1 MDQAQRVRVLFGEWH
16 AALAAAR
23 PAQARVEEQDSILA
37 AGRPVQ
43 ALAGGHLAVLVQ
55 GQARSRRVHLAL
67 FGHLTLFFAQAG
79 VEAWG
84 LPVIRSPTPAH
95 WGSGPLATPKAPAV
109 ASPLSQQRPSD

>member
-23 PAQARVEEQDSILA
+23 PAQARVEEQDSLLA
-37 AGRPVQ
+37 AARPVQ

-79 VEAWG
+79 VEALGCPSMG
-84 LPVIRSPTPAH
+84 LPTPAH
-95 WGSGPLATPKAPAV
+95 CGSGPLDKHETPPRAPPL
-109 ASPLSQQRPSD
+109 ASQ